1 MLLRLQ
7 KDTVKG
13 FHFKI
18 MNMKSIIMF
27 FGILICTGSLYAQPK
42 VNLKILDASKNGGKI
57 YVSVF
62 NSEQSYNKKL
72 VNQLIIFAPQSNTPD
87 INIDLPVGEYV
98 FAIYQD
104 SNDNGKLDCNILG
117 IPKEYFGFSNYDGLS
132 VPGGFQKL
140 KVQINENSTSVV
152 LHLFKI

>member
-1 MLLRLQ
+1 
-7 KDTVKG
+7 
-13 FHFKI
+13 
-18 MNMKSIIMF
+18 MKSIITF
-27 FGILICTGSLYAQPK
+27 FGILLCTGSLYAELK
-42 VNLKILDASKNGGKI
+42 VNLKIFDASKNGGKI

-72 VNQLIIFAPQSNTPD
+72 VYQVIIFAPYSNTPNL
-87 INIDLPVGEYV
+87 NIELPEGEYV

-117 IPKEYFGFSNYDGLS
+117 IPKEYFGFSNYDGKT
-132 VPGGFQKL
+132 VPGDFQKL
-140 KVQINENSTSVV
+140 KVQINENSTSVA